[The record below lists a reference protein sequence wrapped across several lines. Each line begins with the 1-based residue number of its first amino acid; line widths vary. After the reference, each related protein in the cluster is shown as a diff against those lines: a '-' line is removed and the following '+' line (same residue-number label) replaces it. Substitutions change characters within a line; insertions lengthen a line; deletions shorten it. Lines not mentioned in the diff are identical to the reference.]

1 MRAARPWRCLEGPVI
16 CGCPWRLTGWMRVLP
31 FLPMANS
38 IVAGKL
44 RALESGLIT
53 LGGALRIIVPPEVAV
68 TDIPLGTSV
77 TVAVHQRTDGWL
89 VAEGVRV
96 NQRARS

>member
-1 MRAARPWRCLEGPVI
+1 MVVLWRSRMPLAG
-16 CGCPWRLTGWMRVLP
+16 LTGWMRVLS

-44 RALESGLIT
+44 RAFASGLIT
-53 LGGALRIIVPPEVAV
+53 LDGALRIIVPPEIAV

-77 TVAVHQRTDGWL
+77 TVFVHQRTDGWL

-96 NQRARS
+96 NQRASR

>member
-1 MRAARPWRCLEGPVI
+1 MPLAG
-16 CGCPWRLTGWMRVLP
+16 LTGWMRVLP

-53 LGGALRIIVPPEVAV
+53 LGGALRIIVPPEIAV

-77 TVAVHQRTDGWL
+77 TVVVHQRTDGWL

-96 NQRARS
+96 NQRASR